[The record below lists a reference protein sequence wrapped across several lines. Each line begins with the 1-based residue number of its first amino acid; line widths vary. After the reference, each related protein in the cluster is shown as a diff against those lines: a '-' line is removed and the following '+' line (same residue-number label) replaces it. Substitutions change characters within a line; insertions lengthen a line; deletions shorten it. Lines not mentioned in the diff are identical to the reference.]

1 MSPRLDSLPLFRR
14 SVGSRDRREETAK
27 RRGEKKDEEDEYK
40 YRWGARERGKGREGK
55 SGAEAGNVG
64 RKGSLFDF
72 QLGRNYPSCTF
83 HIPELEQLDRYDPFS
98 LFHRFLMWS
107 WLHVKIYEE
116 IPQERY
122 LWMGTTRNLR
132 KCVYRRSTKGLV
144 RAKLPLA
151 CIEFRLNSLLN

>member
-64 RKGSLFDF
+64 RKGSLSLIF
-72 QLGRNYPSCTF
+72 SWAAI
-83 HIPELEQLDRYDPFS
+83 IPLA
-98 LFHRFLMWS
+98 
-107 WLHVKIYEE
+107 
-116 IPQERY
+116 
-122 LWMGTTRNLR
+122 
-132 KCVYRRSTKGLV
+132 RSTY
-144 RAKLPLA
+144 R
-151 CIEFRLNSLLN
+151 N